1 MSMPTDSGASGRSE
15 LRLTRAIVV
24 VLLWA
29 MLVGTSL
36 SADAAG
42 PWQGQVVAG
51 DTKQPLE
58 GVVVLAWWTRSVR
71 SLGGFSEEYRDSQEV
86 LTGKDGRF
94 TIESRW
100 FFSLNPLVFFS
111 GPFVALFK
119 SGYGDYEWPG
129 YKGSE
134 TWPKEKRDA
143 LATAAQLFQLEGI
156 VVEMAVLVNTTE
168 RTKYLKRIETNV
180 SVMPLDKRPLM
191 QEALME
197 EREALGYYRP
207 GSNRRRSHDSA
218 TEAPDDCMCD
228 RHGRAAR

>member
-1 MSMPTDSGASGRSE
+1 MSMPTDSGGSGRSE
-15 LRLTRAIVV
+15 LRMMCAVV
-24 VLLWA
+24 VALLWA
-29 MLVGTSL
+29 MPAGDFC
-36 SADAAG
+36 SAEAAG
-42 PWQGQVVAG
+42 PWQGQVVAS

-86 LTGKDGRF
+86 LTDKDGRF

-111 GPFVALFK
+111 GPFVAMFK
-119 SGYGDYEWPG
+119 SGYGTYEWPG

-156 VVEMAVLVNTTE
+156 VVEMPMVVSTARRAE
-168 RTKYLKRIETNV
+168 YLKRIEGGV
-180 SVMPLDKRPLM
+180 SGVPLDKRPLM

-197 EREALGYYRP
+197 ERKALGYPPRIQP
-207 GSNRRRSHDSA
+207 
-218 TEAPDDCMCD
+218 
-228 RHGRAAR
+228 